1 MIEII
6 RPTIEHIKI
15 LSEIGS
21 KSFIESHGSSAPE
34 KDIENYV
41 AMHFNEAEFEKEL
54 SDKGNVYFLIYF
66 DGKPA
71 GYSKIRLNTPNP
83 NVEEQLL
90 SKMDR
95 LYVLKEY
102 YDKQI
107 GKQLFDH
114 NLQFAREN
122 QQKGFWLFV
131 WTENLRAIKFY
142 QKIGFINIGSTSF
155 KISETHSNPN
165 YWLYLKF

>member
-1 MIEII
+1 MIKII
-6 RPTIEHIKI
+6 RPSIEHAKI

-34 KDIENYV
+34 KDIQNYV
-41 AMHFNEAEFEKEL
+41 AMYFNEPLFEKEL
-54 SDKGNVYFLIYF
+54 ADLSNIYFLVYV
-66 DGKPA
+66 DERPA
-71 GYSKIRLNTPNP
+71 GYSKIRFNTSNP
-83 NVEEQLL
+83 NVEEL
-90 SKMDR
+90 SVTKMDR

-102 YDKQI
+102 YDKGI
-107 GKQLFDH
+107 GKQLFDL
-114 NLQFAREN
+114 NLQFAKEN

-142 QKIGFINIGSTSF
+142 KRQGFINIGNTSF

-165 YWLYLKF
+165 Y